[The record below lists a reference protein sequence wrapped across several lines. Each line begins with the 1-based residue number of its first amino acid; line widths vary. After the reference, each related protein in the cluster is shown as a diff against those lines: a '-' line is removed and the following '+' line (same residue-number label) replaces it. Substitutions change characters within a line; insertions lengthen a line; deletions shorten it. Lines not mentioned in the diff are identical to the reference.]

1 MITLKYKDE
10 EDRAYGLSGMVVS
23 MYLLDNERY
32 IDSVSLDAEPDMG
45 MQFTADFFHQPNP
58 NLSPKAVWNDSLSR
72 FNLLNSLLLS
82 NLMSRALV
90 RHNENITR
98 ELYQLLMNML
108 IDEGHDL
115 CSLDEDEIKELYNKN
130 FSYYHEVFSNDTVNR
145 TVRGIADMLRRE
157 RILDSEALYACMRPM
172 RRW

>member
-10 EDRAYGLSGMVVS
+10 DDRAYGLGGMVVS
-23 MYLLDNERY
+23 MYLLDNEKY

-45 MQFTADFFHQPNP
+45 MQFTADFFHLPNP
-58 NLSPKAVWNDSLSR
+58 NLSPKAVWNDALSR
-72 FNLLNSLLLS
+72 FNMLNGLLLS

-90 RHNENITR
+90 RHNETITR

-108 IDEGHDL
+108 IDEGRDL

-145 TVRGIADMLRRE
+145 TVREIAATLKRE
-157 RILDSEALYACMRPM
+157 RSLDSEALYVCMRPM

>member
-10 EDRAYGLSGMVVS
+10 EDRAYGLGGMVVS
-23 MYLLDNERY
+23 MYLLDNEKY
-32 IDSVSLDAEPDMG
+32 IDSVSMDADPDEG
-45 MQFTADFFHQPNP
+45 MQFTADFFHLPNP

-72 FNLLNSLLLS
+72 FNLLNGLLLS

-90 RHNENITR
+90 RHNESITR
-98 ELYQLLMNML
+98 EIYQLMMEML
-108 IDEGHDL
+108 IDEGQDL

-145 TVRGIADMLRRE
+145 TVRGIVDKLIQE
-157 RILDSEALYACMRPM
+157 RSLDSDALYVCMRPM